1 MNRKQRAVLL
11 IALLC
16 AAWVCS
22 AAFMAA
28 FAWHDCQA
36 AHCPICPV
44 LAQCL
49 DVLFALSLFLPLLC
63 KCASFCAW
71 RTAAKSGAMVS
82 SASMCITAGPALYP
96 RRKKASKRIS
106 RQLRQV

>member
-11 IALLC
+11 IAMLC

-63 KCASFCAW
+63 KWASVRILRAQTKRAEKCAA
-71 RTAAKSGAMVS
+71 
-82 SASMCITAGPALYP
+82 
-96 RRKKASKRIS
+96 IS
-106 RQLRQV
+106 TLVEQKILLLC

>member
-63 KCASFCAW
+63 KWASVRILRAQTKRAEKCAPREGQVRRQKAH
-71 RTAAKSGAMVS
+71 A
-82 SASMCITAGPALYP
+82 PAEQ
-96 RRKKASKRIS
+96 RRD
-106 RQLRQV
+106 LF

>member
-63 KCASFCAW
+63 KWASVRILRAQTKRAESAPLSVPLWNKKFC
-71 RTAAKSGAMVS
+71 SCVDGVPFS
-82 SASMCITAGPALYP
+82 SVKP
-96 RRKKASKRIS
+96 
-106 RQLRQV
+106 